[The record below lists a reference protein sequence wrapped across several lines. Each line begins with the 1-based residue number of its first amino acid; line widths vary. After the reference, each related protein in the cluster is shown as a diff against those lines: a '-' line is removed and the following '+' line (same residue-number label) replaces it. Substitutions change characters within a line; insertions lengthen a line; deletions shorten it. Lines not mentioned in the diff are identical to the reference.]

1 MLFPRNALASWP
13 QDCLL
18 AEKGIIKGIIKEGKR
33 GKRLDRV
40 ILVATIVPVFAY

>member
-18 AEKGIIKGIIKEGKR
+18 AEKAIGKV
-33 GKRLDRV
+33 K
-40 ILVATIVPVFAY
+40 VAKLHCSIDGQGNSI